1 MFLAKILTAVVEFLS
16 LILSQIDLI
25 WTYGLMSFSGMTV
38 IYIVLGAWFG
48 SAFFAATVAELF
60 RQPMGRHFL
69 TGLLIPYVYPIM
81 LARTIHLGE
90 ERAAAEEQAEKVEKE
105 EQRAADLTNRFEA
118 MRAERAAKRREKIAE
133 KAGIS
138 VEQVI
143 AEEEAAAAAA
153 PPAVEET
160 IAASPVAAGLPPE
173 SEAVRAALYD
183 LDVDNDGNRQGPF
196 ELQLRD
202 GSAVI
207 VSSVRSMQ
215 ADFMMCVVSATGKTV
230 RVKYQ
235 NVIGA
240 SRVEAQ

>member
-1 MFLAKILTAVVEFLS
+1 
-16 LILSQIDLI
+16 
-25 WTYGLMSFSGMTV
+25 
-38 IYIVLGAWFG
+38 
-48 SAFFAATVAELF
+48 
-60 RQPMGRHFL
+60 
-69 TGLLIPYVYPIM
+69 
-81 LARTIHLGE
+81 
-90 ERAAAEEQAEKVEKE
+90 
-105 EQRAADLTNRFEA
+105 

-160 IAASPVAAGLPPE
+160 IAAPPAAGLPPE

-183 LDVDNDGNRQGPF
+183 LDVDADGNRQGPF

-202 GSAVI
+202 GSSVM
-207 VSSVRSMQ
+207 VSAVRSMQ

>member
-1 MFLAKILTAVVEFLS
+1 MFLAKFLTAVTGMIS
-16 LILSQIDLI
+16 LVISQVGLV
-25 WTYGLMSFSGMTV
+25 WEYGLMSLSTMTV
-38 IYIVLGAWFG
+38 LFVLFG
-48 SAFFAATVAELF
+48 LWLGSGFFAATVAELF
-60 RQPMGRHFL
+60 RQPMGRHFFM
-69 TGLLIPYVYPIM
+69 GLLIPYVYPIM
-81 LARTIHLGE
+81 LAKTIHLGE
-90 ERAAAEEQAEKVEKE
+90 ARAAAEEQAEKVEKE

-160 IAASPVAAGLPPE
+160 IAAPPVAAGLPPE

-183 LDVDNDGNRQGPF
+183 LDVDNEGNRQGPF

-202 GSAVI
+202 GSTVM

>member
-1 MFLAKILTAVVEFLS
+1 MFLAKILTAVVAFLS

-25 WTYGLMSFSGMTV
+25 WTYGLMSISGMA
-38 IYIVLGAWFG
+38 VLFVLFG
-48 SAFFAATVAELF
+48 LWLGSGFFAATVAELF
-60 RQPMGRHFL
+60 RQPMGRHFFM
-69 TGLLIPYVYPIM
+69 GLLIPYVYPIM
-81 LARTIHLGE
+81 LAKTIHLGE
-90 ERAAAEEQAEKVEKE
+90 ARAAAEEQAEKVEKE

-133 KAGIS
+133 KAGIP

-160 IAASPVAAGLPPE
+160 IAVAPAAAGLPPE

-183 LDVDNDGNRQGPF
+183 LDVDDSGSRPGPF

-215 ADFMMCVVSATGKTV
+215 SDFMMCVVSATGKTV